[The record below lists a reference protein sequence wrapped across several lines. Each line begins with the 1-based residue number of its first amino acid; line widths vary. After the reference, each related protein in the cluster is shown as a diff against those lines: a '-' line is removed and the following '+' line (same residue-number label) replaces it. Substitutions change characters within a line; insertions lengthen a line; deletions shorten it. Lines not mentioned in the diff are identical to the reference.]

1 MRSFANLFQHSLSAG
16 RAIGATLSSYVS
28 MRHNTLPRNNARRRF
43 GAILI
48 EHLEPRHLMAAVPV
62 ARDDAAFYTNVGTD
76 LVVTTSSS
84 QVALLANDFDIDGGT
99 LTPSVVSNPT
109 SGSLISF
116 GSNGTFTYRPNS
128 SFVGVDSFSY
138 KVNDGTSD
146 SNVATV
152 RIAVGTKLLARQN
165 LDSLNVNQP
174 EGGLLSSGNLQ
185 LEEQLTPDQTLVYR
199 SDSLAKPIIA
209 VETHLHL
216 GSLCPIRSLPS

>member
-1 MRSFANLFQHSLSAG
+1 MRSFANLL
-16 RAIGATLSSYVS
+16 RASIAARNAVGATLNAFVS
-28 MRHNTLPRNNARRRF
+28 TRRKTLPRTVARLRF

-48 EHLEPRHLMAAVPV
+48 EHLEARQLMAAVPV

-84 QVALLANDFDIDGGT
+84 PAALLANDFDIDGGA

-138 KVNDGTSD
+138 
-146 SNVATV
+146 
-152 RIAVGTKLLARQN
+152 
-165 LDSLNVNQP
+165 
-174 EGGLLSSGNLQ
+174 
-185 LEEQLTPDQTLVYR
+185 
-199 SDSLAKPIIA
+199 
-209 VETHLHL
+209 
-216 GSLCPIRSLPS
+216 